1 MPSRPSRWRSFWDAL
16 FLDVPYIVDSF
27 VRHADYGVNRLHRYE
42 VGANGGSPPV
52 SRRFVVLPIFVLFAL
67 VLLFAAYG
75 PTLSS
80 LCSVFGQSTVENMRN
95 VFGWTCIVAAVALY
109 AWAAVDLTRRIAKRF
124 MKQRIDARDWLR
136 RGTVTIVLLFVAMAY
151 ILPLGLFGRSL
162 FDRTAF
168 DVCHAGLSAISLAE
182 LALFIGAVT
191 SVAIWAQRLLTTRG
205 RIALQAGV
213 LAAMSV
219 ILWNLPGSATAT
231 EASQLPYR
239 NVFAVIACAMAA
251 TALLATF
258 LVRVPFRSIGDAK
271 MFRSALAE
279 RELFGESRAD
289 PPLSARRIV
298 GGAVTGIMQKPLQ
311 FILLPAFAII
321 LVPAGFIWH
330 ACLVGVFVS
339 VMLLIASNLTRRW
352 DRLSAYLR
360 RYFLLGTPLIVS
372 MSVIVIAVL
381 RLADVQYVAT
391 ILNVAPFGA
400 LFVWL
405 VMTFVLSW
413 WFEFQ
418 VNGVLA
424 TRLLGVF
431 ADGPPALGK
440 VIPYVPGAGFTGGK
454 VELTQRYLL
463 AHPLGQLIVVGWFR
477 DRDTGKP
484 TRAFTTYGL
493 VELFEKLAE
502 GKDPEAAHEIDRQM
516 QLYFALVNLVL
527 IALAALFWWH
537 FGHDDRRN
545 TVMPV
550 VNARLGAGQHYVDLL
565 SLLRADGNSEPAI
578 VVAAS
583 GGGTRAAIYTAVA
596 MQGLHRIGA
605 DRNIILLSGVSGG
618 AAAAAYFYAHRH
630 ALVDD
635 VATPCD
641 GVDPPTRN
649 AWVCFLERMT
659 QPFIRD
665 VLQGAGEWRIQ
676 SEQPLG
682 VLLSESFDRRLFASG
697 NQRLGSEQRVGLIL
711 NTTITGHPVQDSPML
726 DGSLVF
732 RSPRAGDKNCAD
744 AQPPVAA
751 LGGGRLA
758 FTNLRVSDDATDFRL
773 MSKDAPNLQMPFVIV
788 RDDDVDLS
796 KAAALSANFPPV
808 FPNARINIDGYPPNT
823 IGCTVRSY
831 YVTDGGATENLG
843 LVSALL
849 ALENALRG
857 AGKTKL
863 RHIRI
868 VMIEGSAFNYDYSQD
883 RGVAAAT
890 EQSKE
895 RLTGRLTLELLA
907 RVQEAAKAVDA
918 DARVSLHDLSLPRVF
933 RSRGGFGTN
942 WMFPQDVRVTT
953 PLSAS
958 LPWAGQQHFEQYF
971 LGTRYWVTLNKD
983 QLMTLWQALFADNG
997 DFCKTTWS
1005 NDTAHD
1011 LTTVSGWICGRSEG
1025 GTGASAPDA
1034 TTKTWPSF
1042 RDVATKSSDQR

>member
-1 MPSRPSRWRSFWDAL
+1 MPLRSSRWQSFRDAL
-16 FLDVPYIVDSF
+16 FLDIPYIVDSV
-27 VRHADYGVNRLHRYE
+27 VRHADYGLNRLHRYAIAD
-42 VGANGGSPPV
+42 GSGSPPV
-52 SRRFVVLPIFVLFAL
+52 ARRFVVLPVFFLFTL

-75 PTLSS
+75 PTLSA
-80 LCSVFGQSTVENMRN
+80 LCPVFGQSTVENMRN
-95 VFGWTCIVAAVALY
+95 VFGGTCIVAAFALSG
-109 AWAAVDLTRRIAKRF
+109 WAAVDLRRRIAKRF
-124 MKQRIDARDWLR
+124 MKQRIDPRDRLR
-136 RGTVTIVLLFVAMAY
+136 RGTVAIVLSLVAMAY
-151 ILPLGLFGRSL
+151 MLPLGLFGKSL
-162 FDRTAF
+162 FERAAF
-168 DVCHAGLSAISLAE
+168 DACHAGMSWSAIAQI
-182 LALFIGAVT
+182 ALFIVAATTVAV
-191 SVAIWAQRLLTTRG
+191 WAQRLHTTRA
-205 RIALQAGV
+205 RIAVQAGV
-213 LAAMSV
+213 LTAMSA
-219 ILWNLPGSATAT
+219 ILWTLPGSAMAT

-251 TALLATF
+251 TAFLTTF
-258 LVRVPFRSIGDAK
+258 LVRVPFRSIADAK
-271 MFRSALAE
+271 LFRSALTE
-279 RELFGESRAD
+279 CELFGESRAD
-289 PPLSARRIV
+289 PPLSARRIL
-298 GGAVTGIMQKPLQ
+298 GGAVIGIFQKPLQ
-311 FILLPAFAII
+311 FLLLPAFAII

-330 ACLVGVFVS
+330 ACVAGVLAS

-352 DRLSAYLR
+352 DRMSEYLR
-360 RYFLLGTPLIVS
+360 RYFLLGTPLVVS

-400 LFVWL
+400 LFVWA

-424 TRLLGVF
+424 TRLLAVF
-431 ADGPPALGK
+431 ADGPPVLAK
-440 VIPYVPGAGFTGGK
+440 VVPYVPGTGFSAGK

-477 DRDTGKP
+477 DRDTGEP
-484 TRAFTTYGL
+484 SRAFTTYGL

-502 GKDPEAAHEIDRQM
+502 GRKPEAAHEIDRQM

-527 IALAALFWWH
+527 IAFAALFWWH

-545 TVMPV
+545 TVEPV
-550 VNARLGAGQHYVDLL
+550 VRARLGAAPRNVDLL
-565 SLLRADGNSEPAI
+565 SLLRADRVGEPAI

-596 MQGLHRIGA
+596 LQGLHGIGA
-605 DRNIILLSGVSGG
+605 DRNIILVSGVSGG
-618 AAAAAYFYAHRH
+618 AAAAAYFYAHRD
-630 ALVDD
+630 ALVDG

-641 GVDPPTRN
+641 GVDPPTHG
-649 AWVCFLERMT
+649 AWLCFIERMT

-682 VLLSESFDRRLFASG
+682 VLLSESFARRLFATG
-697 NQRLGSEQRVGLIL
+697 NQRLGSDQRVGLIL
-711 NTTITGHPVQDSPML
+711 NTTITGHPIQDSPML
-726 DGSLVF
+726 DGALVF
-732 RSPRAGDKNCAD
+732 PSPDAGGDCANS
-744 AQPPVAA
+744 QPPVAA

-758 FTNLRVSDDATDFRL
+758 FTNLRVSGEATDFRL
-773 MSKDAPNLQMPFVIV
+773 TSKDAPNLQMPFVIV
-788 RDDDVDLS
+788 SDDDVELA

-808 FPNARINIDGYPPNT
+808 FPNARVNIDGYPPDAT
-823 IGCTVRSY
+823 GCTVRSY

-863 RHIRI
+863 RDIRI

-942 WMFPQDVRVTT
+942 WIFPQDVRVTT

-958 LPWAGQQHFEQYF
+958 LPLAWRQDVEQYF

-983 QLMTLWQALFADNG
+983 ELMTLWQALFANNG
-997 DFCKTTWS
+997 NFCKTTWRD
-1005 NDTAHD
+1005 DTAND
-1011 LTTVSGWICGRSEG
+1011 LTTVSGWICGRGAS

-1042 RDVATKSSDQR
+1042 RDVATKSSH